1 MLKDLRGVIPPIST
15 PFDAD
20 GNVVHSALAEIVEF
34 QIAAGV
40 HGLIPGGSTG
50 EGHTFERE
58 DFLRM
63 FETVAKTNR
72 GRLPLLAG
80 LIVNSTQEAIIRG
93 RMVRDL
99 GAQGLQ
105 VTPV

>member
-15 PFDAD
+15 PFDAE
-20 GNVVHSALAEIVEF
+20 GNVIHAALAEIVEF
-34 QIAAGV
+34 QISAGV

-80 LIVNSTQEAIIRG
+80 LIVNSTQKPSSGGAWSATLAPRG
-93 RMVRDL
+93 CR
-99 GAQGLQ
+99 
-105 VTPV
+105 